1 MKIKHLRLFLLKQ
14 AMMFGLET
22 GEVINTREGE
32 EYIILLQIQK
42 VFSILA

>member
-1 MKIKHLRLFLLKQ
+1 LLKQ

-32 EYIILLQIQK
+32 DFMILIQIQNG
-42 VFSILA
+42 FSILA